1 MNKQTKVEYFNYYN
15 SAESKPFWINCKPYF
30 SNKCNKADTDIFL
43 NENGNLI
50 LKNEEIAITFNDY
63 FSAIVDSLNLDHWE
77 DKTSPPSSTSDKIN
91 DNIKNYE
98 KHPSICKIK
107 TKCKGINSFS
117 FQPVSVE
124 EVKKIIRDL
133 KTKKTVGG
141 EIKRM

>member
-63 FSAIVDSLNLDHWE
+63 FSAIVDSLNLHHWV

-91 DNIKNYE
+91 EIIKNYE

-107 TKCKGINSFS
+107 
-117 FQPVSVE
+117 
-124 EVKKIIRDL
+124 D
-133 KTKKTVGG
+133 
-141 EIKRM
+141 